1 MNAPVIQLDPV
12 QSALIV
18 EGALHSAPYNGQDP
32 VINDRDGHVD
42 ALASVASVLAQ
53 RNLAW
58 YGFRASWS
66 IHGLS
71 ELQYHHEHE
80 PAHDPDD
87 PAVHTAVLSLDVPH
101 YQEDASLRS
110 IVSSAAHELRGQL
123 DSEGIYLCDV
133 IIVVTHRKP

>member
-1 MNAPVIQLDPV
+1 MNAPAIQLDPV
-12 QSALIV
+12 QSALLV
-18 EGALHSAPYNGQDP
+18 EKTLRNAPYNGQDP
-32 VINDRDGHVD
+32 VINDHDGHPD

-80 PAHDPDD
+80 PARDIDG

-101 YQEDASLRS
+101 YQEGASLRS

-133 IIVVTHRKP
+133 IIVVTHRN